1 MLLVVHLI
9 TLDEYKQGDN
19 KGVDVMGGLLEDG
32 FGLMVLGMGF
42 VFLFLVILIYAT
54 SYMSR
59 LLNHFFPELPPV
71 SAPSATPKPIDKS
84 VVDAKLAA
92 VITAAVHQH
101 RNNQKH

>member
-9 TLDEYKQGDN
+9 TLEEHKQGDN
-19 KGVDVMGGLLEDG
+19 KGVYVMGELLEDG
-32 FGLMVLGMGF
+32 LGLMVLGMGF

-59 LLNHFFPELPPV
+59 LLNHLFPELPPV
-71 SAPSATPKPIDKS
+71 PSSSAMSKSSDKS
-84 VVDAKLAA
+84 VVDAQMAA

-101 RNNQKH
+101 RNNKKR